1 MKMMTSPSPR
11 AYSYQPMPLCYD
23 KDAQSAVQY
32 KLDLNMYCIKK
43 PQETFF
49 MHVSNTN
56 LTAWGIEAGDVL
68 VVERS
73 SVVNKGDLV
82 VIARAGQLSVFEVFA
97 TPPAGWVLFP
107 LDSTQSCLQ
116 VASLNEVDLQGVVT
130 NTIHQ
135 VRRRAA

>member
-1 MKMMTSPSPR
+1 MKMMSHQHPS

-23 KDAQSAVQY
+23 KDAQSAVRY
-32 KLDLNMYCIKK
+32 KLDLNKYCIKK

-73 SVVNKGDLV
+73 NAVNKGDLV
-82 VIARAGQLSVFEVFA
+82 VIAIAGQLSIFEVFS
-97 TPPAGWVLFP
+97 TSSVNWVLFP

-116 VASLNEVDLQGVVT
+116 LASLNDVDLQGVVT

-135 VRRRAA
+135 VRRRVA